1 MPDNKTINGA
11 QSTDE
16 KMQELFD
23 LLNEKAEA
31 GELDESAELPQEEV
45 DDSPMSSSE
54 TSAYEYSLMMK
65 QYEAMLLDY
74 QRREAEEAA
83 EQEAAEKA
91 EETAAEAEYCGRSSP
106 RPACA
111 WKRSRPSSPS
121 RRRMTTRT
129 WLPA

>member
-1 MPDNKTINGA
+1 MSDNKIINGS

-31 GELDESAELPQEEV
+31 GELDESAEAPQEDV

-54 TSAYEYSLMMK
+54 ASAYEYSLMMQ

-74 QRREAEEAA
+74 QRREAEEQA
-83 EQEAAEKA
+83 EKEAAQQAEKDS
-91 EETAAEAEYCGRSSP
+91 AEAE
-106 RPACA
+106 
-111 WKRSRPSSPS
+111 
-121 RRRMTTRT
+121 
-129 WLPA
+129 

>member
-1 MPDNKTINGA
+1 MPDNKTINGS

-45 DDSPMSSSE
+45 DDSPM
-54 TSAYEYSLMMK
+54 MK

-91 EETAAEAEYCGRSSP
+91 EETAAEAE
-106 RPACA
+106 
-111 WKRSRPSSPS
+111 
-121 RRRMTTRT
+121 
-129 WLPA
+129 

>member
-31 GELDESAELPQEEV
+31 GELDESAELPQ
-45 DDSPMSSSE
+45 
-54 TSAYEYSLMMK
+54 
-65 QYEAMLLDY
+65 YEAMLLDY

-83 EQEAAEKA
+83 EKEAAEKA
-91 EETAAEAEYCGRSSP
+91 EETAAEAE
-106 RPACA
+106 
-111 WKRSRPSSPS
+111 
-121 RRRMTTRT
+121 
-129 WLPA
+129 

>member
-45 DDSPMSSSE
+45 DDRPMSSSE

-91 EETAAEAEYCGRSSP
+91 EETAAEAE
-106 RPACA
+106 
-111 WKRSRPSSPS
+111 
-121 RRRMTTRT
+121 
-129 WLPA
+129 

>member
-1 MPDNKTINGA
+1 MPDNKTINGS

-31 GELDESAELPQEEV
+31 GELDESAELPQEEA

-83 EQEAAEKA
+83 EQEAAEQEAAEKA
-91 EETAAEAEYCGRSSP
+91 EETAAEAE
-106 RPACA
+106 
-111 WKRSRPSSPS
+111 
-121 RRRMTTRT
+121 
-129 WLPA
+129 

>member
-1 MPDNKTINGA
+1 MSDNKIINGS

-31 GELDESAELPQEEV
+31 GELDESAETPQEDV

-54 TSAYEYSLMMK
+54 ASAYEYSLMMQ

-74 QRREAEEAA
+74 QRREAEEEA
-83 EQEAAEKA
+83 EKEAAQQAEKDS
-91 EETAAEAEYCGRSSP
+91 AEAE
-106 RPACA
+106 
-111 WKRSRPSSPS
+111 
-121 RRRMTTRT
+121 
-129 WLPA
+129 

>member
-1 MPDNKTINGA
+1 MPDNKTINGS

-23 LLNEKAEA
+23 LLNEKA
-31 GELDESAELPQEEV
+31 DAELPQEEV

-91 EETAAEAEYCGRSSP
+91 EETAAEAE
-106 RPACA
+106 
-111 WKRSRPSSPS
+111 
-121 RRRMTTRT
+121 
-129 WLPA
+129 

>member
-54 TSAYEYSLMMK
+54 TSMMK

-91 EETAAEAEYCGRSSP
+91 EETAAEAE
-106 RPACA
+106 
-111 WKRSRPSSPS
+111 
-121 RRRMTTRT
+121 
-129 WLPA
+129 

>member
-1 MPDNKTINGA
+1 MSDNKIINGS

-31 GELDESAELPQEEV
+31 GELDESAETPQEDV

-54 TSAYEYSLMMK
+54 TSAYEYSLMMQ

-74 QRREAEEAA
+74 QRREAEEQAEKEAA
-83 EQEAAEKA
+83 EQAEK
-91 EETAAEAEYCGRSSP
+91 EAAEAE
-106 RPACA
+106 
-111 WKRSRPSSPS
+111 
-121 RRRMTTRT
+121 
-129 WLPA
+129 

>member
-45 DDSPMSSSE
+45 DDSPMSSTE
-54 TSAYEYSLMMK
+54 PAYEYSLMMK

-91 EETAAEAEYCGRSSP
+91 EETAAEAE
-106 RPACA
+106 
-111 WKRSRPSSPS
+111 
-121 RRRMTTRT
+121 
-129 WLPA
+129 

>member
-23 LLNEKAEA
+23 LLNEK
-31 GELDESAELPQEEV
+31 AELPQEEV

-91 EETAAEAEYCGRSSP
+91 EKEAAEAE
-106 RPACA
+106 
-111 WKRSRPSSPS
+111 
-121 RRRMTTRT
+121 
-129 WLPA
+129 

>member
-1 MPDNKTINGA
+1 MPDNKTINGS

-23 LLNEKAEA
+23 LLNEKAE
-31 GELDESAELPQEEV
+31 EEV

-91 EETAAEAEYCGRSSP
+91 EETAAEAE
-106 RPACA
+106 
-111 WKRSRPSSPS
+111 
-121 RRRMTTRT
+121 
-129 WLPA
+129 

>member
-45 DDSPMSSSE
+45 DYSPMSSSE
-54 TSAYEYSLMMK
+54 TSAYEYSLLMK

-91 EETAAEAEYCGRSSP
+91 EETAAEAE
-106 RPACA
+106 
-111 WKRSRPSSPS
+111 
-121 RRRMTTRT
+121 
-129 WLPA
+129 

>member
-91 EETAAEAEYCGRSSP
+91 EEQLP
-106 RPACA
+106 RPSNVGAA
-111 WKRSRPSSPS
+111 HQG
-121 RRRMTTRT
+121 
-129 WLPA
+129 LPALGRDRDPALPAGDV

>member
-1 MPDNKTINGA
+1 MPDNKTINGS

-23 LLNEKAEA
+23 LLNEKA

-83 EQEAAEKA
+83 EKA
-91 EETAAEAEYCGRSSP
+91 EETAAEAE
-106 RPACA
+106 
-111 WKRSRPSSPS
+111 
-121 RRRMTTRT
+121 
-129 WLPA
+129 

>member
-1 MPDNKTINGA
+1 MSDNKTINGA

-45 DDSPMSSSE
+45 DDSPM
-54 TSAYEYSLMMK
+54 MK

-91 EETAAEAEYCGRSSP
+91 EETAAEAE
-106 RPACA
+106 
-111 WKRSRPSSPS
+111 
-121 RRRMTTRT
+121 
-129 WLPA
+129 

>member
-1 MPDNKTINGA
+1 MPDNKTINGS

-83 EQEAAEKA
+83 EQGAAEQA
-91 EETAAEAEYCGRSSP
+91 EKEAAEAE
-106 RPACA
+106 
-111 WKRSRPSSPS
+111 
-121 RRRMTTRT
+121 
-129 WLPA
+129 